1 MKQNGFTLIE
11 LIGVVAVLA
20 LIMVITIPQIMSTI
34 TNSNI
39 KETESFA
46 RDLEMS
52 AMTYVENEWNQFK
65 IEYQNNN
72 KSDNYCM
79 SVSSLIEKNYIKKT
93 EIDPSTNDVINADG
107 KYILLTNISDNSGSY
122 RFSYKY
128 VDTNLDNTTICSS
141 WNE

>member
-11 LIGVVAVLA
+11 LIGVVAILA

-79 SVSSLIEKNYIKKT
+79 SVSSLIEKNYIYNLKDKWEKV
-93 EIDPSTNDVINADG
+93 EIKIKES
-107 KYILLTNISDNSGSY
+107 
-122 RFSYKY
+122 
-128 VDTNLDNTTICSS
+128 
-141 WNE
+141 